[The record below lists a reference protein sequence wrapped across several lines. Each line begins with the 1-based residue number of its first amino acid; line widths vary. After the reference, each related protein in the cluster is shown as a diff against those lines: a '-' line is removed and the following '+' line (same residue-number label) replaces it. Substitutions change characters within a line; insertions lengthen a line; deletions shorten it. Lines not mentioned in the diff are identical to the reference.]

1 MASHHHHHHQHQHHH
16 GYPPNS
22 CQSSSCSCCCSSN
35 AHPTPPPPT
44 DPLLH
49 DIATHLLHSQ
59 TPLQNH
65 SPKHPQQPTQS
76 LLLLHSLLR
85 RVAALEAS
93 LRRISPPANTH
104 PAFSLRDA
112 AARIIQSRFRI
123 FLSRRSLTLRQLKHL
138 AYIKSNLAGFKSS
151 LSDKNQL
158 RAPRFLLQKAS
169 NLLQQ
174 LELIQSGDSM
184 IRDGKRAIR
193 DELVRLVELLNGMAA
208 KRQGTNSKSV
218 KKVTFLQN
226 DNQSRAFARAAAAT
240 RELFPDP
247 EHARNFGG
255 DDCRASIQDEL
266 DLADEMTREIDR
278 IQGSFRIFNK
288 DEQGLDVEL
297 EGFEQISDDERKPRK
312 DWRSGA
318 NEDSPVENGHSPL
331 SDLDHL
337 EIRSLNLGLSAPLPV
352 KMEESR
358 GNDLGK
364 KKKVVRVIG

>member
-1 MASHHHHHHQHQHHH
+1 MASHHHHDHHHH

-35 AHPTPPPPT
+35 VHPTPPSPT
-44 DPLLH
+44 DPLLRA
-49 DIATHLLHSQ
+49 IATRLLHSQ
-59 TPLQNH
+59 TSLQNH

-93 LRRISPPANTH
+93 LRYISPPPNTH

-123 FLSRRSLTLRQLKHL
+123 FLARRSHTLRQLKHL
-138 AYIKSNLAGFKSS
+138 ASIKSNLAGFKSS
-151 LSDKNQL
+151 LSDKSQP
-158 RAPRFLLQKAS
+158 RAPRFLLEKAS

-174 LELIQSGDSM
+174 LESIQSGDSM
-184 IRDGKRAIR
+184 IREGKRAIR
-193 DELVRLVELLNGMAA
+193 GELVSFVELLNVVAA
-208 KRQGTNSKSV
+208 KRQGTTSKSV
-218 KKVTFLQN
+218 KKVTFLEN
-226 DNQSRAFARAAAAT
+226 YNQSRTFARAAAAH
-240 RELFPDP
+240 ELFPDP

-266 DLADEMTREIDR
+266 DLADEMTRETGR
-278 IQGSFRIFNK
+278 IQGSYRILNK

-318 NEDSPVENGHSPL
+318 NEDSPVENGHSAL
-331 SDLDHL
+331 SDVDQL

-352 KMEESR
+352 MMEESR